1 MLGMKKMTKGFTLV
15 EMAIV
20 LLVVTLLLGG
30 LLVPL
35 TTQIEQRKISE
46 TQKFLADAKEALIGF
61 AIANGRLPCPASSAS
76 NGLESYCTDGN
87 PLNACAPT
95 PVPQNHGRCSNF
107 FDGFLPAVT
116 LGLSNV
122 DSSGYAV
129 DGWGLVQNRIRYAV
143 TTSSGNAFTSSA
155 SKFGNQSILDLA
167 KTLATSPFLGLHVCS
182 TAATLVTIPPSNM
195 CAATLTD
202 NAIAVVF
209 SLGKNA
215 PTGGTSPDE
224 KQNLDNDLF
233 FVSHV
238 PSSVTGSEFDDIVDW
253 LSPNILF
260 NRAVAAGTLP

>member
-1 MLGMKKMTKGFTLV
+1 MLGMEKMTKGFTLV

-46 TQKFLADAKEALIGF
+46 TQKALADAKEALIGF
-61 AIANGRLPCPASSAS
+61 AIANGRLPCPA
-76 NGLESYCTDGN
+76 
-87 PLNACAPT
+87 APNST
-95 PVPQNHGRCSNF
+95 GTEDPQGGGDCKHAY
-107 FDGFLPAVT
+107 DGFLPAVT

-122 DSSGYAV
+122 DSSGYAM

-143 TTSSGNAFTSSA
+143 TKSSLNAFTTGP
-155 SKFGNQSILDLA
+155 KFGNQSI
-167 KTLATSPFLGLHVCS
+167 TNLATALGSPFPGLHVCS
-182 TAATLVTIPPSNM
+182 SATGITISPPSNN
-195 CAATLTD
+195 CAAGKTLTD

-238 PSSVTGSEFDDIVDW
+238 PSSVAGSEFDDIVDW

-260 NRAVAAGTLP
+260 NRAVAAGILP

>member
-1 MLGMKKMTKGFTLV
+1 MTKGFTLV

-46 TQKFLADAKEALIGF
+46 TQKALADAKEALIGF
-61 AIANGRLPCPASSAS
+61 AIANGRLPCPAAPNST
-76 NGLESYCTDGN
+76 GTEDPPGGG
-87 PLNACAPT
+87 AC
-95 PVPQNHGRCSNF
+95 NHAY
-107 FDGFLPAVT
+107 DGFLPAVT

-143 TTSSGNAFTSSA
+143 TTSSVNAFTTGP
-155 SKFGNQSILDLA
+155 KFGDQSITNLTTALG
-167 KTLATSPFLGLHVCS
+167 TPFPGVHVCS
-182 TAATLVTIPPSNM
+182 TAATLTTIPPSNK

-260 NRAVAAGTLP
+260 NRAVAAGILP